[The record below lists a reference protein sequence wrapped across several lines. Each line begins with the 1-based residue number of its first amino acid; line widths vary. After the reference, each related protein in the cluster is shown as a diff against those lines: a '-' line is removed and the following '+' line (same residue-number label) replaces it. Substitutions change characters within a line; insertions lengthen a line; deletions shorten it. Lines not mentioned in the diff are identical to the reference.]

1 MTSAKP
7 HNRQKDARPST
18 APARPEPQLG
28 WPAAAKEIAPTPPA
42 SASPAPSVQAPP
54 SALPAIFETDAP
66 LPADRFTL
74 PAQAAALLHRLSEL
88 LRRPDAPAPFAI
100 GLIAPAGGGKSSA
113 LNWLAES
120 LAASEATPVASLKAA
135 DLAAEP
141 ERILAAAL
149 FRALS
154 PRHGAFAD
162 DVAREGA
169 HFGADAGA
177 VARVTREKLDALRRK
192 LASERQTLA
201 QTEARRA
208 GLADTLLYDT
218 PGSRVDAFARRVRA
232 GFEPRL
238 RRFGFSGD
246 ALTGFK
252 DFTRDLNE
260 TGGVQARLAQC
271 LRAIY
276 AFPGQIKL
284 LVYAAICFGLNWGA
298 DWLAA
303 NHKLWLDPLAASGA
317 QGAQAGDFLQSHLSW
332 LGQASSLFA
341 LLGVALIA
349 LNLWRGFSFT
359 QPLFH
364 AAGLLDED
372 VAGKRHELDQTL
384 AHQARNVDLIGAEA
398 AALAARA
405 SEAER
410 RAAASGASR
419 NPPPFLETDSATQ
432 KRDAALG
439 FLQTL
444 SKAIDKG
451 AKGAPQKLIVTVD
464 GFENVAEPLA
474 LFNRLHDLLAGPGF
488 IGVFALDPSMRGAT
502 RDDLNRRIQLPLRL
516 NAGREG
522 EDATALAPLDAPLSP
537 LAERLLAAAAPLAG
551 DGPRLQ
557 KRLRNLFRFLRPA
570 EDAPSSLLAALTLFL
585 AAQLGAAPED
595 WRSLNEALEGAGAA
609 FSPVGSPVL
618 NEVLSRA
625 VALGGPIDR
634 VQARKA
640 AALARHVIG

>member
-1 MTSAKP
+1 MDILASGAL
-7 HNRQKDARPST
+7 
-18 APARPEPQLG
+18 ARPEPQMSWPVAAKG
-28 WPAAAKEIAPTPPA
+28 AEPAASPQAAAPQAPA
-42 SASPAPSVQAPP
+42 SV
-54 SALPAIFETDAP
+54 FETDAP
-66 LPADRFTL
+66 LPPARYTL
-74 PAQAAALLHRLSEL
+74 PPQPAALLQRVSEL

-113 LNWLAES
+113 LNWLVAS
-120 LAASEATPVASLKAA
+120 LARLDAPPVANLKAA

-141 ERILAAAL
+141 ERALAAAL

-154 PRHGAFAD
+154 PRYSAFAD

-169 HFGADAGA
+169 HFGADAGSL
-177 VARVTREKLDALRRK
+177 ARVTREKLDALRRR

-218 PGSRVDAFARRVRA
+218 PGSRVDAYARRIRA
-232 GFEPRL
+232 AFEPRL

-252 DFTRDLNE
+252 DVTRDLYE
-260 TGGVQARLAQC
+260 TGGVQARLVQC
-271 LRAIY
+271 LRAVY
-276 AFPGQIKL
+276 AFPGQTRL

-298 DWLAA
+298 GWLAD
-303 NHKLWLDPLAASGA
+303 NSRLWLNPIASAGA

-332 LGQASSLFA
+332 LGLAANLFA

-349 LNLWRGFSFT
+349 LNLWRGFSFM
-359 QPLFH
+359 QPLFQ

-372 VAGKRHELDQTL
+372 VAARRHELDQTL
-384 AHQARNVDLIGAEA
+384 AHQARSVDLIGAET
-398 AALAARA
+398 AALSAKAA
-405 SEAER
+405 EAER

-419 NPPPFLETDSATQ
+419 NPPPFLETDAATH

-444 SKAIDKG
+444 SAAIGKG
-451 AKGAPQKLIVTVD
+451 AQGAPHRLVVTVD
-464 GFENVAEPLA
+464 GFEAVAEPLA
-474 LFNRLHDLLAGPGF
+474 LFDRLHELLSSPGF
-488 IGVFALDPSMRGAT
+488 IGVFALDPSLRGAT

-516 NAGREG
+516 DAGRERD
-522 EDATALAPLDAPLSP
+522 DATALAPLEAPLSP
-537 LAERLLAAAAPLAG
+537 LAEHLIAAMAPLAG
-551 DGPRLQ
+551 EGPRVQ

-570 EDAPSSLLAALTLFL
+570 EDAPSGLLAALALFL

-595 WRSLNEALEGAGAA
+595 WRSLNEALDGAGAGFA
-609 FSPVGSPVL
+609 PFGSPLL
-618 NEVLSRA
+618 NEALARA
-625 VALGGPIDR
+625 VAIAGPIDR
-634 VQARKA
+634 AQARQA